1 MGCLTFFSFYPI
13 FLHRF
18 QDRLDLTAS
27 TNAFLLADEN
37 RIHKL
42 NPHEKLTEEFT
53 QEAIV

>member
-1 MGCLTFFSFYPI
+1 MGCLYFFSFYPS

-18 QDRLDLTAS
+18 KDRLDLTAS

>member
-1 MGCLTFFSFYPI
+1 MGCLYFFSFYPI

-42 NPHEKLTEEFT
+42 NPHEKLTEKFS
-53 QEAIV
+53 QEVIV